1 MTPKNPL
8 ANPPAARPR
17 AFSYLRMSTPEQ
29 IKGDSLRRQLE
40 ASAAYAAAHG
50 LELVEED
57 RLQDI
62 GISAFRGAN
71 AADGVLGWF
80 LEVAK
85 AGKIPG
91 SFLLVESLDRL
102 SRQEP
107 RKSLRIFLD
116 IIDAGINIVTLMD
129 NHVYNA
135 EKIDRPDGVMELFG
149 SIMIMARANE
159 ESNTKRDRVTNA
171 WANKRRNTTLRKL
184 TSICPGWLKL
194 SNDKK
199 SFAVIPDRVKI
210 VRSIFE
216 DSAAGIGM
224 YSITRRL
231 NQKKIS
237 PFGNGE
243 GWQKG
248 AVAKV
253 LTNRAV
259 LGEFQPHR
267 MLNGKRVPDGEVIKD
282 YFPAVINEDLF
293 YRAQGARFQRRSHSA
308 GRKGNNIANLFS
320 GLARCAYCNGVMRYE
335 NKGSGPKDRGTYLV
349 CDRARRG
356 LGCEKTA
363 WRYNEF
369 EASFLAFVSELDLD
383 NIIRDDKNFINLENE
398 IAALHGKLAGIL
410 EQQER
415 TYELFAKAGK
425 AADFVGKKLNDLAA
439 QQEQLDTSI
448 RQKEKESIA
457 LKSELAEFHRG
468 KDQIKSLIEQINGKD
483 SYVLRAQIAARIKS
497 LISSLIIAPAG
508 YRPTKKT
515 DADVINPLIDKLP
528 DEYKIRQ
535 RYFCV
540 GFKDGIVQ
548 GVFPSDED
556 PLDFEQVIIR

>member
-1 MTPKNPL
+1 MTPKNPP
-8 ANPPAARPR
+8 ANAPAARPR

-57 RLQDI
+57 MLQDI

-71 AADGVLGWF
+71 AADGVLGRF
-80 LEVAK
+80 LEAAK
-85 AGKIPG
+85 AGQIPSG

-102 SRQEP
+102 SRQEIH
-107 RKSLRIFLD
+107 KSLRLFLS
-116 IIDAGINIVTLMD
+116 ITEAGIKIVTLSD
-129 NHVYNA
+129 NRVYGEN
-135 EKIDRPDGVMELFG
+135 PELVDLI
-149 SIMIMARANE
+149 SSLVVISRAHE
-159 ESNTKRDRVTNA
+159 ESATKSIRMLES
-171 WANKRRNTTLRKL
+171 WGNKRRNTTLRKL
-184 TSICPGWLKL
+184 TSICPGWLKI
-194 SNDKK
+194 SKDKK
-199 SFAVIPDRVKI
+199 SFDVIPERVKI

-237 PFGNGE
+237 PFRNGE

-293 YRAQGARFQRRSHSA
+293 YRAQGARLQRRTHSA

-356 LGCEKTA
+356 LGCEKTS

-398 IAALHGKLAGIL
+398 IAALRGKLASIN
-410 EQQER
+410 EQIER

-425 AADFVGKKLNDLAA
+425 AADFVGTKLNDLAA
-439 QQEQLDTSI
+439 QQEQLETSI
-448 RQKEKESIA
+448 RQKEKESVA

-468 KDQIKSLIEQINGKD
+468 KDQIKSLIEQVNGKD

-508 YRPTKKT
+508 YQPTKKIDT
-515 DADVINPLIDKLP
+515 DIINPLINKLP
-528 DEYKIRQ
+528 DEYKTRQ